1 MFTTN
6 KESDTR
12 NVSKTSIMNENEFIL
27 SLDQHRRKKT
37 AFFETSLK
45 KSDSKKSD
53 TDSMP
58 SDLNERT
65 EIEKV
70 CMKQEAVPAHFER
83 DSFRLD

>member
-1 MFTTN
+1 
-6 KESDTR
+6 
-12 NVSKTSIMNENEFIL
+12 
-27 SLDQHRRKKT
+27 
-37 AFFETSLK
+37 
-45 KSDSKKSD
+45 
-53 TDSMP
+53 MP